1 VVHEDHN
8 GQRRA
13 GRVVERL
20 DEDGAPWSRS
30 TTAARASSNLDR
42 TPYGLTLMLEDAGL
56 EVLEVRPVIDAST
69 LIAWRALGMPR
80 FIFRWWARE
89 SPPYRAISALS
100 RPARWDHRTVNTAK
114 LVLTGQFTFLARRSS

>member
-20 DEDGAPWSRS
+20 DEDGA
-30 TTAARASSNLDR
+30 AVVAFDHGGQGVVELDR

-56 EVLEVRPVIDAST
+56 EVLEVRPVIDAFT